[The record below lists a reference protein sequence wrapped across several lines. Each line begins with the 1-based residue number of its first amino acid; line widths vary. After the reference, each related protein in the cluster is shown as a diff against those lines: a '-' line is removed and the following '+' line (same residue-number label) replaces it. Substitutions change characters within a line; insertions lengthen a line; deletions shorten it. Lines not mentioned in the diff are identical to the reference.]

1 MPPAR
6 GIDAV
11 DQLFGNWVGCDS
23 GKKRTGPQNTIVS
36 PNTLAR
42 RSDRVT

>member
-1 MPPAR
+1 MR
-6 GIDAV
+6 WTSFSVIGLD
-11 DQLFGNWVGCDS
+11 GDS
-23 GKKRTGPQNTIVS
+23 GKKQAGPQNTIVS